1 LITEYWARHALG
13 VASNKGKHVGQP
25 EVQTVAKR
33 RR

>member
-1 LITEYWARHALG
+1 LVTEYWARHALG
-13 VASNKGKHVGQP
+13 VASNKRKHGQP